1 MAARYGPRASGSD
14 GSDYSHREQVAVH
27 YQQSVLLKR
36 RLSWV
41 MYAQLPL
48 LVLSLLL
55 SGIVYGNQ
63 ILVPF
68 LLCTIGYLVGIPSA
82 YYGSLRNHSIL
93 MNIYGNCCIVLG
105 VFPMSYQLFH
115 IFQHHTGDYLAFL
128 VGACIMVVNIAGAL
142 CARGLLVAWEPATKN
157 KKQ

>member
-36 RLSWV
+36 RLYWV

-48 LVLSLLL
+48 LILSLLL
-55 SGIVYGNQ
+55 SGVVYGNQ
-63 ILVPF
+63 IVVPF
-68 LLCTIGYLVGIPSA
+68 LLCTIGYFIGIPSA

-93 MNIYGNCCIVLG
+93 MNIYGNCCVVLG

-115 IFQHHTGDYLAFL
+115 IFQHHTGDYVAFL
-128 VGACIMVVNIAGAL
+128 VGACIMMMNIAGAL
-142 CARGLLVAWEPATKN
+142 CARGLLLAWEPATKN
-157 KKQ
+157 KKH

>member
-48 LVLSLLL
+48 LILSLLL
-55 SGIVYGNQ
+55 SGVVYGNQ

-68 LLCTIGYLVGIPSA
+68 LLCTIGYLIGIPSG
-82 YYGSLRNHSIL
+82 YYGSLRNHSIS
-93 MNIYGNCCIVLG
+93 MNIYGNCCVVLG
-105 VFPMSYQLFH
+105 VFPMSYQLFS
-115 IFQHHTGDYLAFL
+115 IFQHHTGHYVAFL
-128 VGACIMVVNIAGAL
+128 VGACIMTMNIAGSL
-142 CARGLLVAWEPATKN
+142 CARGLLVAWEPATK
-157 KKQ
+157 KKH

>member
-27 YQQSVLLKR
+27 YQQSVVLKK
-36 RLSWV
+36 RLSRIL
-41 MYAQLPL
+41 YAQFALFA
-48 LVLSLLL
+48 LSLVL

-63 ILVPF
+63 ILIPF
-68 LLCTIGYLVGIPSA
+68 ILCTVGYLIGIPSA

-93 MNIYGNCCIVLG
+93 INIYGNCCIVLG

-115 IFQHHTGDYLAFL
+115 IFQHHTGNYFAFS
-128 VGACIMVVNIAGAL
+128 VGACIMVANIAGGL
-142 CARGLLVAWEPATKN
+142 CARGLMLAWEPATK
-157 KKQ
+157 KKH

>member
-14 GSDYSHREQVAVH
+14 GSDYSHREQVAMH

-48 LVLSLLL
+48 LLFSLLL
-55 SGIVYGNQ
+55 SGMVYGKQ

-68 LLCTIGYLVGIPSA
+68 LLCTIGYCIGIPSA
-82 YYGSLRNHSIL
+82 YYGRLRNHSIL
-93 MNIYGNCCIVLG
+93 MNIYGNCCVVLG

-115 IFQHHTGDYLAFL
+115 IFQHHTANYLAFL
-128 VGACIMVVNIAGAL
+128 VGACIMVVNIAGGL
-142 CARGLLVAWEPATKN
+142 CARGLLLAWEPAA
-157 KKQ
+157 KKKH